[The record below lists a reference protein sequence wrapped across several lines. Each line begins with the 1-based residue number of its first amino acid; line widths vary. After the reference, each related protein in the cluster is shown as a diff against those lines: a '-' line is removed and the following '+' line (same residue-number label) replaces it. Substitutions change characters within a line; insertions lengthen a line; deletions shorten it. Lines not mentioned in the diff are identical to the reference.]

1 MVLEKFTTLERKLKA
16 QKSLKF
22 SVDSLQVDSIP
33 SKIALGNFQA
43 VFYNRERCWNEKEKS
58 DSDGG
63 NLTIRKLLRFE
74 NAHVKQCFS
83 KPSSIRSLRFFH
95 TSQFI
100 VSSKNSNF
108 FVSSNFKNF
117 AKYFC
122 FYRSSILQWISISR
136 RRNEFLM
143 WFWTLETIF
152 DFLQPDFSPTVKL
165 NMMVSCTPWWW
176 SSVEKIQKHH
186 RGARHL
192 SGCSIGKILK
202 LASYCGYNPSKST
215 SELS

>member
-1 MVLEKFTTLERKLKA
+1 M
-16 QKSLKF
+16 
-22 SVDSLQVDSIP
+22 
-33 SKIALGNFQA
+33 SKIHTYL
-43 VFYNRERCWNEKEKS
+43 
-58 DSDGG
+58 
-63 NLTIRKLLRFE
+63 
-74 NAHVKQCFS
+74 
-83 KPSSIRSLRFFH
+83 SLRIFV
-95 TSQFI
+95 TSRFI
-100 VSSKNSNF
+100 VRSEKLNF

-117 AKYFC
+117 IKYLC
-122 FYRSSILQWISISR
+122 FFKSSILQWISISR
-136 RRNEFLM
+136 LRNEFLM
-143 WFWTLETIF
+143 GFWTLETIF

-165 NMMVSCTPWWW
+165 NMMVSCAPWWW